1 METTIRQTQT
11 TIQETVTTLQ
21 ATYNI
26 TTNTVNGE
34 LRHISAVVI
43 IPSNDDVNGEFIQAE
58 RRLGTL
64 AWIDGRVKMTA
75 ETADNILPSL
85 VKEFIEIIESI
96 KEREA

>member
-1 METTIRQTQT
+1 METRIEQRAITTQSK
-11 TIQETVTTLQ
+11 VTTDN
-21 ATYNI
+21 AIYNI

-58 RRLGTL
+58 RRLGML

-85 VKEFIEIIESI
+85 VEEFIEIIESI